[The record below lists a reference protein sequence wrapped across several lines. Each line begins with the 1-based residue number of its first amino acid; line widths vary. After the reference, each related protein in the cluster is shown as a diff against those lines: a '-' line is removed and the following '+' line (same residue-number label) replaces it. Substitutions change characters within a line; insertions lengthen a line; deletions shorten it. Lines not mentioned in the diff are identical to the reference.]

1 MDANYSTP
9 EFQIFLKVAFEN
21 DFDVNRITE
30 ALQMKPCHCIRYSE
44 SGYTKTAHKKQPG
57 AWWYCY
63 PSPTGFERSWKIQE
77 VLEKFFAPL
86 DERKIEMLE
95 GIVKENEGRVALA
108 VNIFFEHE
116 ALPEMCF
123 GGRAMRILNRLDADI
138 DININEDNES

>member
-44 SGYTKTAHKKQPG
+44 SGYTKTAHKKQSG

-77 VLEKFFAPL
+77 VLEKFFALL
-86 DERKIEMLE
+86 DERKLKCRRASSKKTK
-95 GIVKENEGRVALA
+95 GASR
-108 VNIFFEHE
+108 
-116 ALPEMCF
+116 LP
-123 GGRAMRILNRLDADI
+123 
-138 DININEDNES
+138 